1 MPSGPPS
8 RLYAWVYLARKY
20 AELLVRLPFIG
31 IWYIPKSNRP
41 YPGWSWGRALLV
53 YVANFTWEIPY
64 RTGRLLDRDINR
76 EVPAKECMGTK
87 FMWIQPVPEHF
98 IQGEIKG
105 YAESAKVKPCRIP
118 AYGFGDWGQE
128 KLLHARDSE
137 KIVMHCHGGAYV
149 SRTAHPEDLT
159 AGVSKG
165 IVKFSKPTI
174 SRTLSIE
181 YRLSSSAPWPSKWPF
196 PTGLI
201 DALSGYHYL
210 INTLGFKP
218 QNIIISG
225 DSAGGNLVLG
235 LVRYLRDNPQIGLPL
250 PGGLLLVSPWCDLG
264 ETHLH
269 QRPDGLSVKNHDRR
283 SDFIAG
289 DWISSDST
297 LRYGIRSFLGSHL
310 SPTDARK
317 NPYISP
323 ASLDLD
329 EQIVA
334 TMFDNFPR
342 TYLVYGEAEIL
353 VDENRTL
360 YERMVRNVGPDRI
373 VKDEVPDAMHDVFAL
388 EIWEPE
394 YSEAHRRIVIRGT
407 DGPSL
412 SQCARNLWD
421 IPARMRKM
429 EPEKVQVTTIENK
442 SVRSLSLD
450 SRPKA
455 TWSEEEER
463 RLIRKL
469 DWRILPVVIIFVRG
483 AQLTV
488 GVVDRTN
495 VGNAKVAGLEKDIGL
510 VGYQYNIGL
519 SIFYITYAL
528 SEVPSNLLLKRIGAD
543 KWIPILVTGFGL
555 VCFCTTFIR
564 NFAGFMVVRALL
576 GLWEGGMMPG
586 VTFYLSTY
594 YKRHELVFRI
604 GIFVSASS
612 LSGAFGGLLASGLL
626 KIPQLKGI
634 PSGAWRNIFEGAITM
649 ALGLAAF
656 HFLPGP
662 AERTKFLNERE
673 KMIAIQRLMQDE
685 DNGNTA
691 GSQAAKGDSWWRA
704 FKSLNTWIC
713 AICFLLNNM
722 TVQGI
727 SLFMPTLL
735 KGMGY
740 STIQSQLRTVPPYVV
755 ASVFSIAIAYGSF
768 RSGRRGM
775 WLLFIV
781 PLVITGLA
789 ILLGTSNSQANYAGV
804 FLIAMGAFP
813 QGPILLSWATNNS
826 APNTVRAV
834 SSALVVAIGTMGP
847 IVTSWIYLPSDSPRY
862 PIATGVQVG
871 AQGAFF
877 ILASILIL
885 HNIRENR
892 RRARGERDYRLNA
905 SEEEVAR
912 LGSLHPSFR
921 LATPSRRRSGDS
933 PPSKTESITRRSPAP
948 NAALA
953 PQATSPILLHR
964 LLVLSLLS
972 ALVGGGT
979 IYSIVNN
986 TYKDTSDPLLAH
998 LPHHLADYSYFA
1010 RKSNIFNQLFVK
1022 KAWGWTSGAFFALWF
1037 TSPGHLRKPGRV
1049 VEWLTATGIW
1059 ALFTMWFFGPS
1070 LFHRLASASGAQC
1083 VVFLPPSPDAS
1094 SNIVN
1099 VPVEFCQQHTPV
1111 SPSTHPALFASNFV
1125 LSRLAGTHSLDPN
1138 WRAVPTL
1145 YSGHDISGHMFLLT
1159 MSIFFLAEQISL
1171 SLPLLYPSLEPV
1183 PGTVRHR
1190 ASFLHEVVV
1199 KASGALL
1206 GIWFLMSLTTAVY
1219 FHTPFEKATGFLA
1232 GLLAAYIIKLPVP
1245 ILSRAPPPAPPIVAL
1260 DKPEI

>member
-1 MPSGPPS
+1 
-8 RLYAWVYLARKY
+8 
-20 AELLVRLPFIG
+20 
-31 IWYIPKSNRP
+31 
-41 YPGWSWGRALLV
+41 
-53 YVANFTWEIPY
+53 
-64 RTGRLLDRDINR
+64 
-76 EVPAKECMGTK
+76 
-87 FMWIQPVPEHF
+87 
-98 IQGEIKG
+98 
-105 YAESAKVKPCRIP
+105 
-118 AYGFGDWGQE
+118 
-128 KLLHARDSE
+128 
-137 KIVMHCHGGAYV
+137 
-149 SRTAHPEDLT
+149 
-159 AGVSKG
+159 
-165 IVKFSKPTI
+165 
-174 SRTLSIE
+174 
-181 YRLSSSAPWPSKWPF
+181 
-196 PTGLI
+196 
-201 DALSGYHYL
+201 
-210 INTLGFKP
+210 
-218 QNIIISG
+218 
-225 DSAGGNLVLG
+225 
-235 LVRYLRDNPQIGLPL
+235 
-250 PGGLLLVSPWCDLG
+250 
-264 ETHLH
+264 
-269 QRPDGLSVKNHDRR
+269 
-283 SDFIAG
+283 
-289 DWISSDST
+289 
-297 LRYGIRSFLGSHL
+297 
-310 SPTDARK
+310 
-317 NPYISP
+317 
-323 ASLDLD
+323 
-329 EQIVA
+329 
-334 TMFDNFPR
+334 
-342 TYLVYGEAEIL
+342 
-353 VDENRTL
+353 
-360 YERMVRNVGPDRI
+360 
-373 VKDEVPDAMHDVFAL
+373 
-388 EIWEPE
+388 
-394 YSEAHRRIVIRGT
+394 
-407 DGPSL
+407 
-412 SQCARNLWD
+412 
-421 IPARMRKM
+421 M

-469 DWRILPVVIIFVRG
+469 GIGAYYRWLLSCTWPTLVSIFMFVGSVSG

-488 GVVDRTN
+488 GVVE
-495 VGNAKVAGLEKDIGL
+495 VAGLEKDIGL
-510 VGYQYNIGL
+510 VGYQCEHMHNSKNQQHHLIKVPDNIGL

-528 SEVPSNLLLKRIGAD
+528 SE
-543 KWIPILVTGFGL
+543 
-555 VCFCTTFIR
+555 
-564 NFAGFMVVRALL
+564 AGFMVVRALL

-604 GIFVSASS
+604 GIFV
-612 LSGAFGGLLASGLL
+612 
-626 KIPQLKGI
+626 
-634 PSGAWRNIFEGAITM
+634 EGAITM

-656 HFLPGP
+656 YFLPGP

-813 QGPILLSWATNNS
+813 QGPILLSWVSNCVYEYQKRVLTQLVYKATNNS

-847 IVTSWIYLPSDSPRY
+847 I
-862 PIATGVQVG
+862 ATGVQVG

-877 ILASILIL
+877 ILASTLIL

-912 LGSLHPSFR
+912 LGSLHPNFR
-921 LATPSRRRSGDS
+921 LHIMSQATPSRRRSGGS

-1049 VEWLTATGIW
+1049 VEWVIATGIW

-1111 SPSTHPALFASNFV
+1111 SPNTHPTLFASNFV
-1125 LSRLAGTHSLDPN
+1125 LSRLAGTHSLDPK

-1145 YSGHDISGHMFLLT
+1145 YSGHDIS
-1159 MSIFFLAEQISL
+1159 
-1171 SLPLLYPSLEPV
+1171 V

-1219 FHTPFEKATGFLA
+1219 FHTPFEKATGFREYRFLSQLVTRLTQNSVA

-1245 ILSRAPPPAPPIVAL
+1245 ILSRAPPPLDLFLTLDPKTAPSSGLFGL
-1260 DKPEI
+1260 DFVMNQLIGVTGDCYSCWLLSTDGPMKCRIILYRTP

>member
-1 MPSGPPS
+1 
-8 RLYAWVYLARKY
+8 
-20 AELLVRLPFIG
+20 
-31 IWYIPKSNRP
+31 
-41 YPGWSWGRALLV
+41 
-53 YVANFTWEIPY
+53 
-64 RTGRLLDRDINR
+64 
-76 EVPAKECMGTK
+76 
-87 FMWIQPVPEHF
+87 
-98 IQGEIKG
+98 
-105 YAESAKVKPCRIP
+105 
-118 AYGFGDWGQE
+118 
-128 KLLHARDSE
+128 
-137 KIVMHCHGGAYV
+137 
-149 SRTAHPEDLT
+149 
-159 AGVSKG
+159 
-165 IVKFSKPTI
+165 
-174 SRTLSIE
+174 
-181 YRLSSSAPWPSKWPF
+181 
-196 PTGLI
+196 
-201 DALSGYHYL
+201 
-210 INTLGFKP
+210 
-218 QNIIISG
+218 
-225 DSAGGNLVLG
+225 
-235 LVRYLRDNPQIGLPL
+235 
-250 PGGLLLVSPWCDLG
+250 
-264 ETHLH
+264 
-269 QRPDGLSVKNHDRR
+269 
-283 SDFIAG
+283 
-289 DWISSDST
+289 
-297 LRYGIRSFLGSHL
+297 
-310 SPTDARK
+310 
-317 NPYISP
+317 
-323 ASLDLD
+323 
-329 EQIVA
+329 
-334 TMFDNFPR
+334 
-342 TYLVYGEAEIL
+342 
-353 VDENRTL
+353 
-360 YERMVRNVGPDRI
+360 
-373 VKDEVPDAMHDVFAL
+373 
-388 EIWEPE
+388 
-394 YSEAHRRIVIRGT
+394 
-407 DGPSL
+407 
-412 SQCARNLWD
+412 
-421 IPARMRKM
+421 M

-469 DWRILPVVIIFVRG
+469 DWRILPVVIILYLANF
-483 AQLTV
+483 
-488 GVVDRTN
+488 N
-495 VGNAKVAGLEKDIGL
+495 
-510 VGYQYNIGL
+510 NIGL

-543 KWIPILVTGFGL
+543 KWIPVLVTGFGL

-626 KIPQLKGI
+626 KIPQLKGV
-634 PSGAWRNIFEGAITM
+634 PSGAWRNILEGAITM

-656 HFLPGP
+656 YFLPGP

-691 GSQAAKGDSWWRA
+691 GSQAAKGDSWWRT

-877 ILASILIL
+877 ILASFLIL

-912 LGSLHPSFR
+912 LGSLHPNFR
-921 LATPSRRRSGDS
+921 L
-933 PPSKTESITRRSPAP
+933 
-948 NAALA
+948 
-953 PQATSPILLHR
+953 
-964 LLVLSLLS
+964 VL
-972 ALVGGGT
+972 
-979 IYSIVNN
+979 
-986 TYKDTSDPLLAH
+986 
-998 LPHHLADYSYFA
+998 
-1010 RKSNIFNQLFVK
+1010 
-1022 KAWGWTSGAFFALWF
+1022 
-1037 TSPGHLRKPGRV
+1037 
-1049 VEWLTATGIW
+1049 
-1059 ALFTMWFFGPS
+1059 
-1070 LFHRLASASGAQC
+1070 
-1083 VVFLPPSPDAS
+1083 
-1094 SNIVN
+1094 
-1099 VPVEFCQQHTPV
+1099 
-1111 SPSTHPALFASNFV
+1111 
-1125 LSRLAGTHSLDPN
+1125 
-1138 WRAVPTL
+1138 
-1145 YSGHDISGHMFLLT
+1145 
-1159 MSIFFLAEQISL
+1159 
-1171 SLPLLYPSLEPV
+1171 
-1183 PGTVRHR
+1183 
-1190 ASFLHEVVV
+1190 
-1199 KASGALL
+1199 
-1206 GIWFLMSLTTAVY
+1206 
-1219 FHTPFEKATGFLA
+1219 
-1232 GLLAAYIIKLPVP
+1232 
-1245 ILSRAPPPAPPIVAL
+1245 
-1260 DKPEI
+1260 